1 MIKQNQIYI
10 ALDKQNEVDALKLLD
25 QFQGF
30 NIGIKIGME
39 VYYSLGSD
47 FIYKV
52 KDQGFN
58 IFLDLK
64 LHDIPNTVYSALK
77 VLSKL
82 PIDILNVHAAG
93 GLEMMQKSSQAIHE
107 SNSKL
112 LLIAVTQLTST
123 SEEQMKKEQL
133 IHESLERSVLNYASL
148 AKQAGLHGVVC
159 SPKEITLIKNFL
171 GHEFKTI
178 TPGIRPQGSELN
190 DQKRTM
196 TPIEAFKAG
205 GDYLVIGRPI
215 TAAKNPRE
223 TLINIVEGKL

>member
-10 ALDKQNEVDALKLLD
+10 ALDRQNEVDAFKLLN
-25 QFQGF
+25 QFKGL

-39 VYYSLGSD
+39 IYYSLGAD
-47 FIYKV
+47 FIYKI

-77 VLSKL
+77 VLSKH

-93 GLEMMQKSSQAIHE
+93 GLEMMQKASQAIHE

-133 IHESLERSVLNYASL
+133 IQESLEKSVLNYATL
-148 AKQAGLHGVVC
+148 AKKAGLHGVVC
-159 SPKEITLIKNFL
+159 SPKEITLIKNVIGL
-171 GHEFKTI
+171 EFKTV

-205 GDYLVIGRPI
+205 GDYLVIGRPV
-215 TAAKNPRE
+215 TASKNPRE
-223 TLINIVEGKL
+223 ALLDIIEGKS

>member
-39 VYYSLGSD
+39 VYYSLGPD

-82 PIDILNVHAAG
+82 PIDIFNIHAAG
-93 GLEMMQKSSQAIHE
+93 GLEMMQKASQAIHE

-133 IHESLERSVLNYASL
+133 IHESLEKSVLNYASL

-196 TPIEAFKAG
+196 TPVEAFRAG

-223 TLINIVEGKL
+223 TLLNIIEGKL